1 MKSLFN
7 ISPFILLLVP
17 AFVMMILT
25 FATSASHT
33 DQASEVAAK
42 TTTTTAASLD
52 KASISIAK

>member
-7 ISPFILLLVP
+7 ISPFILLLFP

-33 DQASEVAAK
+33 DQASEVVK
-42 TTTTTAASLD
+42 TTVATAASLD
-52 KASISIAK
+52 KASVSIAK